1 MGAYAVSSLVAGFA
15 TNPMYMDIM
24 LGLMGLWSAS
34 AVPPA
39 VGILGA
45 AYERPSRRKN
55 FAFACFS
62 AGNPL
67 GGVMGTIF
75 SGIAAHLFSW
85 RASFYLMS
93 IIYVSFFFAAMW
105 TVPKIQA
112 ETEGFSIETMKRLDW
127 LGILLSMAGIALFCS
142 SLTYDLT
149 FSVLLR

>member
-1 MGAYAVSSLVAGFA
+1 
-15 TNPMYMDIM
+15 M
-24 LGLMGLWSAS
+24 LGLMGLWSAA

-45 AYERPSRRKN
+45 AYERPSKRKN
-55 FAFACFS
+55 YAFACFS

-75 SGIAAHLFSW
+75 SGIAAHIFSW

-93 IIYVSFFFAAMW
+93 IIFAFFFLAAIW

-112 ETEGFSIETMKRLDW
+112 ETSKFNLETMKKFDW
-127 LGILLSMAGIALFCS
+127 IGILLSMAGIALFCS
-142 SLTYDLT
+142 SLT
-149 FSVLLR
+149 